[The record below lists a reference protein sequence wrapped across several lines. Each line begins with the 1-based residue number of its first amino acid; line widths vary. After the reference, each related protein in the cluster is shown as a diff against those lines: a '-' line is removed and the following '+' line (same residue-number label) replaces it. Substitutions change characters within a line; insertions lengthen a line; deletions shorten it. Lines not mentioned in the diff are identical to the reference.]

1 MYNKKQIKVENAS
14 NRKKKNPNLKGTSKN
29 IQSSVNELFL
39 RNQDIFGPLK
49 KKYYIPYENGGEFN
63 NFGSMKQNM
72 KKGGEAFPQQPTAEE
87 FFQMGYIPQSPVAFY
102 ALGGEPCFECGGQH
116 MEQGGENWI
125 QKANSSMKARG
136 TEGAFTD
143 YCGGKVTAECI
154 ERGLNSPDETTRK
167 RAAFAKAM
175 HTIKKAMG
183 GEADTS
189 STDNYIAQQNDYF
202 KNALNFNSLNSMV
215 KNGQDPGLFKAD
227 WGVGVGAG
235 YRGQS
240 HAGAGPNAQA
250 QNFSDGK
257 DPRFMQ
263 QQHPNLYTQTPV
275 PYGYGYNPHIGWLGG
290 MLGRVQPR
298 YKININYNGMPGQMP
313 SQQGQGSGSSAA
325 STTPN
330 MSQGNPFEQG
340 NVEVIKAG
348 LLHKL
353 APKRFAPKHYKV
365 TWGQNQ
371 NAPASNPSPNGGGSG
386 SSGTSANT
394 NTNSNPSQG
403 FTAGFPAV
411 YGPQAKPVV
420 NPYQPK
426 YMGPDMDEQDTQLPS
441 MSVFT
446 PADPYVTQNTYSPFT
461 NFGPAPMGPM
471 NADGSYKKGGA
482 IPMYVQGGD
491 PFSFESKRSWGFDMS
506 NLNPDNV
513 IAGEQAITNFLNR
526 GQNQRIMDEQMA
538 RNMDV
543 MNFSPTNTE
552 FDRGFNMFDPTIMQ
566 NPERTGVTVTS
577 AGRSNWD
584 GQRQFGGQINE
595 GDEVEMSDEELQ
607 EFFRNGGTVE
617 YLD

>member
-1 MYNKKQIKVENAS
+1 MYNRKEIKVENAS

-29 IQSSVNELFL
+29 IQSSVNELFM
-39 RNQDIFGPLK
+39 RNQDLFGSSRK
-49 KKYYIPYENGGEFN
+49 KMYLPYENGGEIN
-63 NFGSMKQNM
+63 NFGNMKRNM
-72 KKGGEAFPQQPTAEE
+72 KKGGEAFPQQPTEAE
-87 FFQMGYIPQSPVAFY
+87 FFQIGYIPQSPVGFY
-102 ALGGEPCFECGGQH
+102 AMGGEPCFECGGQH

-125 QKANSSMKARG
+125 QKANKSMKARG

-202 KNALNFNSLNSMV
+202 KNALNFNSLNSMMMSD
-215 KNGQDPGLFKAD
+215 QDGDLFKAVD
-227 WGVGVGAG
+227 GVNVGAG
-235 YRGQS
+235 YKIPGYGQNTS
-240 HAGAGPNAQA
+240 NAGGPNAQT
-250 QNFSDGK
+250 FSQGRDL
-257 DPRFMQ
+257 RFIQ
-263 QQHPNLYTQTPV
+263 QQNPNLYTQTPV
-275 PYGYGYNPHIGWLGG
+275 PYGYGYNPHVGWFGG

-313 SQQGQGSGSSAA
+313 SQQGQGSSSSAA

-330 MSQGNPFEQG
+330 IPQGNPFEQG

-371 NAPASNPSPNGGGSG
+371 AGTPTSGNP
-386 SSGTSANT
+386 ANT
-394 NTNSNPSQG
+394 NTAGLKPSASNNTPSPG

-411 YGPQAKPVV
+411 YGPQNAPPPPA
-420 NPYQPK
+420 PYQPK
-426 YMGPDMDEQDTQLPS
+426 YMGPDINEPDTQLPP
-441 MSVFT
+441 MNVFT
-446 PADPYVTQNTYSPFT
+446 PADPYVTENTYSPFA
-461 NFGPAPMGPM
+461 NLGPAPMGPVT
-471 NADGSYKKGGA
+471 ASGGYKKYGGN
-482 IPMYVQGGD
+482 ISMYNAGG
-491 PFSFESKRSWGFDMS
+491 SFESKRSWGFDMS

-513 IAGEQAITNFLNR
+513 IAGEQAIANFLNR

-566 NPERTGVTVTS
+566 NPEKTGVMVTS
-577 AGRSNWD
+577 AGQSNWD
-584 GQRQFGGQINE
+584 GQRQYGGQIRE